1 MSAGKKGIP
10 RNMARIEFLACRE
23 LIESLLAQ
31 GFDKKKIHA
40 RLTENGQITMSYDA
54 LCKVLLKVSMNKLS
68 IQSITAPVLPSA
80 PPLAPSG
87 AKRPDHPG
95 AAPVNQQGPRI
106 VTPTLG
112 KCPDPR
118 DMNPEDAL

>member
-1 MSAGKKGIP
+1 MPAGKKRIA

-40 RLTENGQITMSYDA
+40 RLTESGQITMSYDA
-54 LCKVLLKVSMNKLS
+54 LCKVLLKASRNKLS
-68 IQSITAPVLPSA
+68 IQSITAPVSPAS
-80 PPLAPSG
+80 PPAPSS
-87 AKRPDHPG
+87 AKRPEQPW
-95 AAPVNQQGPRI
+95 ATPVNQQGPRI